1 MNKKRVKRIGVAQT
15 SLVAG
20 IVMFFIS
27 LIFVIPMGLF
37 MGLAGAAA
45 GSHMPGLPFT
55 GVAFIIFMPFLYAI
69 FGFITTAI
77 SCLVYNMV
85 AKWTGGVEIEIE
97 LADNNP
103 NIG

>member
-27 LIFVIPMGLF
+27 LIFVIPVGLF
-37 MGLAGAAA
+37 MGVVGAAKGA
-45 GSHMPGLPFT
+45 QMPGLPFT
-55 GVAFIIFMPFLYAI
+55 GVAFLIFIPFLYAI
-69 FGFITTAI
+69 MGFITTAI

-103 NIG
+103 NAG

>member
-1 MNKKRVKRIGVAQT
+1 MSMQRVKRIGVAQT

-20 IVMFFIS
+20 IALFFIS

-37 MGLAGAAA
+37 MGVAGAFA
-45 GSHMPGLPFT
+45 GPHMPGLPFT
-55 GVAFIIFMPFLYAI
+55 GVAFMIIMPFLYAI
-69 FGFITTAI
+69 IGFITTAI

-85 AKWTGGVEIEIE
+85 AKWTGGIEIDIE

-103 NIG
+103 DVG